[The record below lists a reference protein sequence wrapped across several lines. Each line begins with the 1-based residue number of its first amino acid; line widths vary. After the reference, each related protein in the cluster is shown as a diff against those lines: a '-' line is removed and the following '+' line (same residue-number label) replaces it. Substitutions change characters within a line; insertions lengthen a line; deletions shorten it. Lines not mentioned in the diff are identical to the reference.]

1 MDSGVRKEKAMA
13 SYKRQDLPQAK
24 ICGLTVPD
32 EAAACAESG
41 AAAIGL
47 VFYPPSPRNVEL
59 DQARR
64 IQAALPGHVPAV
76 GVFVNPD
83 WDFVCRAIETC
94 RLGAV
99 QLHGNEPV
107 ELLSRLRRKF
117 DINMIKVLFT
127 ARSPVM
133 LDAHRYAAD
142 AYLVEAGK
150 GVLPGGNAE
159 TWDWAA
165 AKTFAVQ
172 HHTILAGGL
181 TPENLEQAVAACLPD
196 AVDASSGLERAP
208 GRKDLDKVKRFLA
221 ALEGTAGFYS
231 KANRQI
237 HPVFTKG

>member
-1 MDSGVRKEKAMA
+1 MA
-13 SYKRQDLPQAK
+13 LDKQQILPQAK
-24 ICGLTVPD
+24 ICGLTDPD
-32 EAAACAESG
+32 EAAACAEMG

-59 DQARR
+59 NQARR
-64 IQAALPGHVPAV
+64 IQAALSGQVPAV
-76 GVFVNPD
+76 GVFVNSD
-83 WDFVCRAIETC
+83 WDFLCRAIDTC

-99 QLHGNEPV
+99 QLHGNEPT
-107 ELLSRLRRKF
+107 ELVSRLRRRF
-117 DINMIKVLFT
+117 DIPVIKVLFAT
-127 ARSPVM
+127 RSPVM
-133 LDAHRYAAD
+133 LDAHRFAAD

-165 AKTFAVQ
+165 AKPFAAQ

-181 TPENLEQAVAACLPD
+181 DPENLEQAVAACLPD

-208 GRKDLDKVKRFLA
+208 GHKDLDKVKRYLS
-221 ALEGTAGFYS
+221 ALGRTASFYA

-237 HPVFTKG
+237 YSVFAKS